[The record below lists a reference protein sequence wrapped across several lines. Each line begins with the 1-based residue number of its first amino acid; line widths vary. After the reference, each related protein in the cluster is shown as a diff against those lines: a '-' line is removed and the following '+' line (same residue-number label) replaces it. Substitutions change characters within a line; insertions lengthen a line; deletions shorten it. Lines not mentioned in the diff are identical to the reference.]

1 MGLAASQFIDLGCF
15 FSKTSLSWRLPLAV
29 PILCNFTMLSV
40 LPFLPESPRWLVKK
54 GRIEEA
60 REIMAVL
67 EDQSFDS
74 PQIANDITAMKKSLE
89 TMGAGSFGGLIRD
102 KGNRLRLR
110 TLLAMFSTFSQ
121 QMNGAGLIGFYTV
134 SIFAELGLAPIV
146 TRVLAGCIFVFQ
158 LPCCFLC
165 SKLVDRVGRRFLL
178 LLGAGGMG
186 AVFVVLSGTM
196 SQLPGNQACTVVAAV
211 ALFFYTFFFG
221 VSYGI
226 NWLFPAE
233 VAPLAYRT
241 QIYALTTA
249 TQFGINFMVVEV
261 TPLGINNLG
270 WKFFIIWAAVC
281 LGLLFPGKTNSLL
294 FPPPPSLSAFR
305 HDANNGCT
313 VTYLFFPETTGHTLE
328 DIDHIFRTANGAFD
342 LVSVSKAV
350 RRDGLVHQSGTTD
363 IHALEEGSDAGLS
376 ATKDGDTAYE
386 IENNAKE

>member
-1 MGLAASQFIDLGCF
+1 MTLEAAFATMGLAASQFIDLGCF
-15 FSKTSLSWRLPLAV
+15 FSKTSLSWRFPFAV

-40 LPFLPESPRWLVKK
+40 LPSLPESPRWLVKK

-67 EDQSFDS
+67 DDQSSDS
-74 PQIANDITAMKKSLE
+74 PQIADDITAMKQSLE
-89 TMGAGSFGGLIRD
+89 TMGTGSFSGLIRD
-102 KGNRLRLR
+102 KGNKLKLR

-134 SIFAELGLAPIV
+134 GIFAELGLAPIT
-146 TRVLAGCIFVFQ
+146 TRVLAGCIYLFQ

-165 SKLVDRVGRRFLL
+165 YKLVDRVGRRFLL

-186 AVFVVLSGTM
+186 IVFVILSGTM
-196 SQLPGNQACTVVAAV
+196 SQLPGNQADTVVAAV
-211 ALFFYTFFFG
+211 AIFFYTFFFG
-221 VSYGI
+221 ISYGI

-270 WKFFIIWAAVC
+270 WKYFIIWAAMC
-281 LGLLFPGKTNSLL
+281 LGLLFPGKINSLL
-294 FPPPPSLSAFR
+294 FSPPPSPFAFR
-305 HDANNGCT
+305 HDA
-313 VTYLFFPETTGHTLE
+313 
-328 DIDHIFRTANGAFD
+328 D
-342 LVSVSKAV
+342 
-350 RRDGLVHQSGTTD
+350 DGLYSH
-363 IHALEEGSDAGLS
+363 LLLLP
-376 ATKDGDTAYE
+376 
-386 IENNAKE
+386 